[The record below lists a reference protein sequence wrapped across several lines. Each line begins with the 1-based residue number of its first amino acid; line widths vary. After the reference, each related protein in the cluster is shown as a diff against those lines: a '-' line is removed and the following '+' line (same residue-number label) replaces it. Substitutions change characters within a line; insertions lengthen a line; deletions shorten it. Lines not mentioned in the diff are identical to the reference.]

1 MWMSKPIISNIVAHV
16 INGNAT
22 YPYVIYPI
30 SMCEIDLNRMSKHE
44 KTN

>member
-1 MWMSKPIISNIVAHV
+1 MSKLIINNIVAHV

-22 YPYVIYPI
+22 YPYIIYPI
-30 SMCEIDLNRMSKHE
+30 SMCQIDLNRMSNQA